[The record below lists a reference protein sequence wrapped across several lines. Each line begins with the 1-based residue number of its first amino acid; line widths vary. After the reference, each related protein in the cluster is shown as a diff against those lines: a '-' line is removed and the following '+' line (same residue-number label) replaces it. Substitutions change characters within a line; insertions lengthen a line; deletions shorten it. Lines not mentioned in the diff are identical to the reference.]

1 MTKLLS
7 LITPVH
13 RAGLTYLRETYD
25 SLAVQVLP
33 EGWEWEWLIQEDGEG
48 VGAAELLPDDP
59 RIKVAASRRGGP
71 HVSQTVAL
79 GRSYGELV
87 KTLDADDLLTE
98 GALARD
104 IRVLTERPGVGWVTS
119 AVLDL
124 MPDGSRVG
132 FPDPAEGPVE
142 PGDVLAHWELHHRAQ
157 VHPAT
162 LCVRRQLIV
171 ALGGWTALPA
181 SGDTG
186 LLLGLDAFSPG
197 WFIAEVGL
205 LYRKHDGQITTDPAH
220 AQGPE
225 WDARMR
231 IIGERARAFRE
242 LFGAR

>member
-1 MTKLLS
+1 MTHLLS

-13 RAGLTYLRETYD
+13 RAGLAYLRETYD
-25 SLAVQVLP
+25 SLAGQVLP
-33 EGWEWEWLIQEDGEG
+33 EGWEWEWLIQEDGAG
-48 VGAAELLPDDP
+48 VGAAEFLPDDP
-59 RIKVAASRRGGP
+59 RIKVASSRRGGP

-87 KTLDADDLLTE
+87 KTLDADDLLTD

-104 IRVLTERPGVGWVTS
+104 IRVLTERPEVGWVTS

-197 WFIAEVGL
+197 WFLGEVGL